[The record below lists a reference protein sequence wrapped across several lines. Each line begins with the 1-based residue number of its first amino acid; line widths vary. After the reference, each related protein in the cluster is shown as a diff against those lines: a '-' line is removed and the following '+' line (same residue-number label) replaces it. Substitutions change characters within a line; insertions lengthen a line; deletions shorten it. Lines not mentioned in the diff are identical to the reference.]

1 VVQNLIQINKKL
13 DERKMEKQ
21 SKSESVL
28 VMVMG
33 LPGSGK
39 SFFAKALAKEIGAEY
54 LGSDEL
60 RKELG
65 LMGHYSLDNKLVVY
79 QEMFLRAKELHKSG
93 KSAVLDGTFFLQQVR
108 DLFIFLARSLSWKM
122 SIIQISADE
131 DLITKRLS
139 KPREDSE
146 ADLGVYQKIKSEFE
160 PIQEKHLSLPSL
172 DGNLVEN
179 LEKALEFIQADHGK
193 TRSQAVDGQWKV

>member
-1 VVQNLIQINKKL
+1 
-13 DERKMEKQ
+13 MEHE

-28 VMVMG
+28 VLVMG

-39 SFFAKALAKEIGAEY
+39 SFFAKALAKEIGANY

-65 LMGHYSLDNKLVVY
+65 LMGQYSLDNKLAVY
-79 QEMFLRAKELHKSG
+79 QEMFHRAKDIHKSG
-93 KSAVLDGTFFLQQVR
+93 KSVVIDGTFFLQQVR
-108 DLFIFLARSLSWKM
+108 DLFIFLARSLSWKIY
-122 SIIQISADE
+122 IIEIIADE
-131 DLITKRLS
+131 DLITQRLS

-160 PIQEKHLSLPSL
+160 PILDKHLSLPSI
-172 DGNLVEN
+172 DGNLKEN
-179 LEKALEFIQADHGK
+179 LEKALKFIQADHAK
-193 TRSQAVDGQWKV
+193 TRSQTVDSQWKV